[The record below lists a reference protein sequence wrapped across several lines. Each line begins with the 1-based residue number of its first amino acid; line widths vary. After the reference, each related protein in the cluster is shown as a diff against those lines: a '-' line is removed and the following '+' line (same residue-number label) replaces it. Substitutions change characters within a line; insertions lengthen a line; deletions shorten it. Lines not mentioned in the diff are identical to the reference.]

1 MELKTALVQKQS
13 AETKTNATKKDLSL
27 TFALPHVGE
36 REDLWP
42 VHEGPPL
49 MHERLSQRLEPV
61 DDHHQTA
68 AQVEGE
74 HVTVLLS
81 QCREQLALV
90 RNTQHIEVAEK
101 GETSRPWGTELVYA
115 ELSDGVQGGQQHG
128 SKQQH

>member
-74 HVTVLLS
+74 HVTVLRS
-81 QCREQLALV
+81 QLREQLALV
-90 RNTQHIEVAEK
+90 RCPEHVKVTEEGESPRSRGVEPVGSEV
-101 GETSRPWGTELVYA
+101 
-115 ELSDGVQGGQQHG
+115 SDGVQSAQQND
-128 SKQQH
+128 S